1 LSREPYNVSAVF
13 TENKNL
19 IEPASGSFTNS
30 WASPVN
36 SNWSILDE
44 ALGGVTTI
52 NVTGVTGP
60 LIALSI
66 AQYQPPNIVFTG
78 TQSANLEYVIPS
90 GVGGLWSIF
99 NSTSGAFTIIIGN
112 GGGGPSVTVAQGA
125 RAFVVSDGTNVEFA
139 DTQPAASALAAAE
152 TFATTAAN
160 TAQTN
165 AETFATTAAN
175 AAQAAAISTA
185 ANASNLSS
193 GTVPNARLP
202 NPGIGPGV
210 TIASDPGTTPSGA
223 PGSIFYFF

>member
-1 LSREPYNVSAVF
+1 VSAVF
-13 TENKNL
+13 SPNKNL
-19 IEPASGSFTNS
+19 IEPASGSFTNA
-30 WASPVN
+30 WGPPVN
-36 SNWSILDE
+36 SNFSILDE

-52 NVTGVTGP
+52 NVTGVTSNV
-60 LIALSI
+60 ALSI

-78 TQSANLEYVIPS
+78 TLSVSLIYFLPA
-90 GVGGLWSIF
+90 GVGGLWTIS
-99 NSTSGAFTIIIGN
+99 NATTGAFSLSIAC
-112 GGGGPSVTVAQGA
+112 SVGGA
-125 RAFVVSDGTNVEFA
+125 RFVTLTQGGRAAVVCDGTNVDLA
-139 DTQPAASALAAAE
+139 DTQAAAGALAAAE

-175 AAQAAAISTA
+175 AAQAAAISAA

-210 TIASDPGTTPSGA
+210 TIAADPGTTPSGA